1 MADFRSGVP
10 PLAALAAQALGW
22 PPEAFWRATPA
33 ELATALGPIT
43 PAAAGMARSDLET
56 LMERDPDAG
65 S

>member
-1 MADFRSGVP
+1 MIR
-10 PLAALAAQALGW
+10 AQALGW